1 MRPQTVLVVDE
12 HPIIREYAGVV
23 LSENIGLHVVEAA
36 DLEDAVNVLQ
46 TSPDIQLALIGVPTP
61 RSEDPFAGVRL
72 LASRWPHLSIIVAT
86 GGPLPRAETL
96 PPRARVLLK
105 PYPPTALVA
114 ATREALSGLWQPI
127 ILKRPVSA
135 APGLGPC
142 RG

>member
-12 HPIIREYAGVV
+12 HAIIREYAGVV

-36 DLEDAVNVLQ
+36 DLEDAINALQ
-46 TSPDIQLALIGVPTP
+46 ASPEILLALVDVPAHKF
-61 RSEDPFAGVRL
+61 EDPYAGVRL

-86 GGPLPRAETL
+86 GGPRPKAGML

-114 ATREALSGLWQPI
+114 AAREALSGLWQPI
-127 ILKRPVSA
+127 ILKRPISA
-135 APGLGPC
+135 APIA
-142 RG
+142 